1 MKENNGVDKVNA
13 AALVALLNEFSER
26 LGQFPPVT
34 WEQIIDTS
42 TPTQEGAIED
52 CAEGM
57 AQFLARLGT
66 YASYR
71 NMMTGHKN
79 AVKQQNRVAAGV
91 RKALGY
97 LHPKQDINF

>member
-1 MKENNGVDKVNA
+1 MNEDNGNA

-26 LGQFPPVT
+26 LGKFPPVT

-42 TPTQEGAIED
+42 TPAQEGAIYD
-52 CAEGM
+52 CADGL

-97 LHPKQDINF
+97 SYPKQEINF

>member
-1 MKENNGVDKVNA
+1 MNENNGNA

-34 WEQIIDTS
+34 WEQVIDAATD
-42 TPTQEGAIED
+42 TQKGEIDD
-52 CAEGM
+52 CADGL
-57 AQFLARLGT
+57 AQRLARLGT

-91 RKALGY
+91 RKALGHSY
-97 LHPKQDINF
+97 PKQEINF